1 MKFLGAV
8 LSLWLST
15 VVNGDKVIVAS
26 PSGVSYLGVRNSTSN
41 QDVFFRIPYAKSP
54 VGALRFKPPQTWA
67 PESNNSIF
75 NATAEGPACIQGVPI
90 TYSPVSEDCLHL
102 NLYGGGFLNGTII
115 GYPGDGLLRTAFQ
128 LEKPVTY
135 VAMNYRLGIYRFPPG
150 IQSEAAGA
158 LNIGLKDQRSAL
170 EWVKEN
176 IALFGGDPE
185 RVMIFGESA
194 GAMSVAYQMMYK
206 DGNHG
211 GHSFIKLQNRYAALP
226 ASYPPRQAAYDFITN
241 ATGCAS
247 DNFECLR
254 HANADTL
261 READYNLFKLPP
273 EFKSPDPYPSAV
285 GPTLSSG
292 DPFLTRPPKE
302 TIRRGNFTRIPFVCG
317 TSLDEGTMFT
327 TNPATTEDV
336 VFFLAIQLP
345 AHTFG
350 VINETTA
357 KRLLEYYPEDPS
369 AGSPYNTGNNTFGR
383 ATQYKRA
390 ASVLG
395 DLLFEAPRRDFVQV
409 ANKLGVPAWVTLAY
423 KLDPGA
429 PTDPNRVAWPKYGSS
444 GQSLKLDGGNITVIR
459 DDFRASPTN
468 YIRDNILI

>member
-26 PSGVSYLGVRNSTSN
+26 ASGVSYLGVRNSTGN
-41 QDVFFRIPYAKSP
+41 QDVFFRIPYAKPS
-54 VGALRFKPPQTWA
+54 VGALRFKPAQTWA
-67 PESNNSIF
+67 PESNNSI
-75 NATAEGPACIQGVPI
+75 ADVTVEGPTCIQGAPI

-102 NLYGGGFLNGTII
+102 NLCLPRLIDYRIQEGQVMLPRSYQLRYG
-115 GYPGDGLLRTAFQ
+115 Y
-128 LEKPVTY
+128 EKPVIY
-135 VAMNYRLGIYRFPPG
+135 VAMNYRLGIYGFPPG
-150 IQSEAAGA
+150 TQSEVAGA
-158 LNIGLKDQRSAL
+158 LNLGLKDQRLAL

-176 IALFGGDPE
+176 IASFERDPE

-194 GAMSVAYQMMYK
+194 GDMSVAYQMMYK

-211 GHSFIKLQNRYAALP
+211 GIFRTALMESGAPSTHAALR
-226 ASYPPRQAAYDFITN
+226 ASYPARQASYDFIAN

-254 HANADTL
+254 HANTDTP
-261 READYNLFKLPP
+261 REANYNSFKLPP
-273 EFKSPDPYPSAV
+273 GLKSPDPYPSAV

-292 DPFLTRPPKE
+292 DSFLTRPPKE

-369 AGSPYNTGNNTFGR
+369 AGSPYNTGNDTFGR

-409 ANKLGVPAWVTLAY
+409 ANKLGVPAWYAINTSTVRKQILKSTA
-423 KLDPGA
+423 GHI
-429 PTDPNRVAWPKYGSS
+429 S
-444 GQSLKLDGGNITVIR
+444 G
-459 DDFRASPTN
+459 P
-468 YIRDNILI
+468 

>member
-1 MKFLGAV
+1 
-8 LSLWLST
+8 
-15 VVNGDKVIVAS
+15 
-26 PSGVSYLGVRNSTSN
+26 
-41 QDVFFRIPYAKSP
+41 
-54 VGALRFKPPQTWA
+54 
-67 PESNNSIF
+67 
-75 NATAEGPACIQGVPI
+75 
-90 TYSPVSEDCLHL
+90 
-102 NLYGGGFLNGTII
+102 
-115 GYPGDGLLRTAFQ
+115 
-128 LEKPVTY
+128 
-135 VAMNYRLGIYRFPPG
+135 MNYRLGIYGFPPG
-150 IQSEAAGA
+150 TQSEVAGA
-158 LNIGLKDQRSAL
+158 LNLGLKDQRLAL
-170 EWVKEN
+170 GWVKEN
-176 IALFGGDPE
+176 IASFERDPE

-194 GAMSVAYQMMYK
+194 GDMSVAYQMMYK

-211 GHSFIKLQNRYAALP
+211 GIFRTAFMESGAPSTHAALR
-226 ASYPPRQAAYDFITN
+226 ASYPARQASYDFIAN

-254 HANADTL
+254 HANTDTP
-261 READYNLFKLPP
+261 REANYNSFKLPP
-273 EFKSPDPYPSAV
+273 GLKSPDPYPSAV

-292 DPFLTRPPKE
+292 DSFLTRPPKE

-369 AGSPYNTGNNTFGR
+369 AGSPYNTGNDTFGR

-409 ANKLGVPAWVTLAY
+409 ANKLGVPAWSYQWALTGLRLPEFGASHGFELGLIFFKEYPERATQSFIGLSAAMIDYWVTLAY

-429 PTDPNRVAWPKYGSS
+429 PTDPNLWVFWSVPE
-444 GQSLKLDGGNITVIR
+444 V
-459 DDFRASPTN
+459 
-468 YIRDNILI
+468 